1 MITDNIIFSFSCN
14 DKILTL
20 DESEYGITNYEGIES
35 TDYEL
40 EKSININSIGEKKK
54 RKKILSRPIT
64 VEFDYLGSDENKARK
79 RQELIRFFTP
89 FSTGTLI
96 VNYLGV
102 ERKIEY
108 EVVNFI
114 IVSKLINEPL
124 SCLLELECMDPMF
137 SDIIQTGDRISTW
150 INGWRWPFTLP
161 FKLKQRGES
170 KKNIINSG
178 DVATPVE
185 IQFHGPAVNPKITN
199 LTTGEFIRVKRE
211 LTTDDT
217 LYINTAFGKKKVEII
232 RNGVSE
238 DAFDYIDLASSFFSL
253 QVGDN
258 VIEYSTENDLDPQSV
273 AIYYYNRY
281 LGV

>member
-89 FSTGTLI
+89 FSTGALI

-114 IVSKLINEPL
+114 IVTINEQILKFAQNYPT
-124 SCLLELECMDPMF
+124 S
-137 SDIIQTGDRISTW
+137 
-150 INGWRWPFTLP
+150 
-161 FKLKQRGES
+161 FK
-170 KKNIINSG
+170 
-178 DVATPVE
+178 T
-185 IQFHGPAVNPKITN
+185 
-199 LTTGEFIRVKRE
+199 
-211 LTTDDT
+211 
-217 LYINTAFGKKKVEII
+217 
-232 RNGVSE
+232 
-238 DAFDYIDLASSFFSL
+238 ASSDAPFFMNWCRL
-253 QVGDN
+253 P
-258 VIEYSTENDLDPQSV
+258 IRSV
-273 AIYYYNRY
+273 
-281 LGV
+281 LT

>member
-1 MITDNIIFSFSCN
+1 MRN
-14 DKILTL
+14 DKVIFTF
-20 DESEYGITNYEGIES
+20 ESNGEKLIFDGTEYGILNYDGLES
-35 TDYEL
+35 TEYEL
-40 EKSININSIGEKKK
+40 EVQNNINTYGGTIKKK
-54 RKKILSRPIT
+54 KVLSRPISI
-64 VEFDYLGSDENKARK
+64 EFEYRGKDKSDARQK
-79 RQELIRFFTP
+79 LIRFFSP
-89 FSTGTLI
+89 FRSGMLTVIL
-96 VNYLGV
+96 LGV

-108 EVVNFI
+108 EVSGTFGFKNKNI
-114 IVSKLINEPL
+114 YYPL
-124 SCLLELECMDPMF
+124 TGLLELECMDPMF
-137 SDIIQTGDRISTW
+137 YDTIQTGERISTW

-161 FKLKQRGES
+161 FRLKQRGES

-178 DVATPVE
+178 DVETPVE

-253 QVGDN
+253 QPGDN

-273 AIYYYNRY
+273 AIYCYNRY

>member
-1 MITDNIIFSFSCN
+1 MRDDKVIFTFESNGEKLIFDGTD
-14 DKILTL
+14 
-20 DESEYGITNYEGIES
+20 YGILNYDGLES
-35 TDYEL
+35 TEYDL
-40 EKSININSIGEKKK
+40 EVQNNINDCGGTMKKK
-54 RKKILSRPIT
+54 RILPRPISI
-64 VEFDYLGSDENKARK
+64 EFEYRGKDKSGT
-79 RQELIRFFTP
+79 RQKLIRFFSPYRFGILTVG
-89 FSTGTLI
+89 F
-96 VNYLGV
+96 LGV

-108 EVVNFI
+108 EVSGTFGFKNKNI
-114 IVSKLINEPL
+114 HYPL
-124 SCLLELECMDPMF
+124 TGLLELVCMDPMF
-137 SDIIQTGDRISTW
+137 YDTIQTGERISTW

-178 DVATPVE
+178 DVETPVE

-281 LGV
+281 IGV